1 MDRYPCVAKRR
12 QERPCRH
19 GVVRR
24 GQAAGHA
31 EHTHYTDYDKARELV
46 DMGELRDVED
56 DGTPDQFNDPWPPV
70 LVSRAWYR
78 KKGGAE
84 FNYLY
89 VVGAAKPWRCVK
101 GMKGVDAIDA
111 PEDSA

>member
-1 MDRYPCVAKRR
+1 
-12 QERPCRH
+12 
-19 GVVRR
+19 
-24 GQAAGHA
+24 
-31 EHTHYTDYDKARELV
+31 
-46 DMGELRDVED
+46 MGELRDVED